1 MLGGGAGSGGR
12 AGEGGKEGNEG
23 RKCQVDRGGKRPGSG
38 AWMAGVLLAVAPG
51 WGEGVLS
58 DGGHLSSSRIQGEE
72 RRAENRFRQF

>member
-1 MLGGGAGSGGR
+1 
-12 AGEGGKEGNEG
+12 
-23 RKCQVDRGGKRPGSG
+23 
-38 AWMAGVLLAVAPG
+38 MAGVLLAVAPG